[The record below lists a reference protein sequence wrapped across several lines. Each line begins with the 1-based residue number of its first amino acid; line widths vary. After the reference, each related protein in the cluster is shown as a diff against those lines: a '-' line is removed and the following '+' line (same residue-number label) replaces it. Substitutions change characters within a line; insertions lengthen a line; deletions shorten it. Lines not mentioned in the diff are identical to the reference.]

1 MKPCFLS
8 GVFLYPDPYTLSY
21 YLDIATFLNKIF
33 HIYLYMKSKY
43 GILNMMIIFV
53 IYDVSSSD
61 FFLLLLD
68 TKTCSFKEKMNC
80 IIVDDDKL
88 SCKLLE
94 GYVSK
99 SSSLTLIGIYSDSVL
114 ARNELS
120 KRHDIDLIFLDIR
133 MPEMDGFDFI
143 GSLEVPPNIIIVSSA
158 EEFALKAFDF
168 NVVDY
173 LLKPVSYSRFCKAID
188 KTIRYFARKET
199 PNTGD
204 EEIFIKKGSSLVKL
218 KLKEIIF
225 VEALENY
232 VTLNT
237 KEERFTIHFTMKAI
251 ENQLPSGIFIR
262 VHRSFII
269 NKSMIQ
275 AIKENSLDLV
285 VGDTVKT
292 IPVGKSFRDF
302 LLNDINVMAR

>member
-1 MKPCFLS
+1 
-8 GVFLYPDPYTLSY
+8 
-21 YLDIATFLNKIF
+21 
-33 HIYLYMKSKY
+33 
-43 GILNMMIIFV
+43 
-53 IYDVSSSD
+53 
-61 FFLLLLD
+61 
-68 TKTCSFKEKMNC
+68 MNC

-94 GYVSK
+94 GYVAK
-99 SSSLTLIGIYSDSVL
+99 STSLNLLGTFSNSIS

-120 KRHDIDLIFLDIR
+120 KRHDIDLIILDIE
-133 MPEMDGFDFI
+133 MPEMNGFDFI
-143 GSLEVPPNIIIVSSA
+143 GSLNSPPNIVIVSSA
-158 EEFALKAFDF
+158 EEYALKAFDF

-173 LLKPVSYSRFCKAID
+173 LLKPVSYARFCKAVD
-188 KTIRYFARKET
+188 KTIRYFSRKEAV
-199 PNTGD
+199 NTGD

-218 KLKEIIF
+218 KIKEIIY

-232 VTLNT
+232 VNLNT
-237 KEERFTIHFTMKAI
+237 KDERFTIHFTMKAI
-251 ENQLPSGIFIR
+251 ETQLPSGVFIR

-269 NKSMIQ
+269 NKSMMQ

-285 VGDTVKT
+285 VGDTLKS

>member
-1 MKPCFLS
+1 
-8 GVFLYPDPYTLSY
+8 
-21 YLDIATFLNKIF
+21 
-33 HIYLYMKSKY
+33 
-43 GILNMMIIFV
+43 
-53 IYDVSSSD
+53 
-61 FFLLLLD
+61 
-68 TKTCSFKEKMNC
+68 MNC
-80 IIVDDDKL
+80 IIVDDDKM

-94 GYVSK
+94 GFVKK
-99 SSSLTLIGIYSDSVL
+99 SNSLNLLGIFSDSVS

-120 KRHDIDLIFLDIR
+120 RRRDIELVFLDIQ

-143 GSLEVPPNIIIVSSA
+143 SSLETPPNIIIVSA
-158 EEFALKAFDF
+158 NEEYALKAFDF

-173 LLKPVSYSRFCKAID
+173 LLKPVAYGRFVKAID
-188 KTIRYFARKET
+188 KTLRYFSKREGA
-199 PNTGD
+199 NTGD

-218 KLKEIIF
+218 KIKEIIF

-232 VTLNT
+232 ITLNT
-237 KEERFTIHFTMKAI
+237 RDERFTIHFTMKAI
-251 ENQLPSGIFIR
+251 EGQLPSGVFIR

-275 AIKENSLDLV
+275 AIRENSLDLV
-285 VGDTVKT
+285 VGDTIKN

>member
-1 MKPCFLS
+1 
-8 GVFLYPDPYTLSY
+8 
-21 YLDIATFLNKIF
+21 
-33 HIYLYMKSKY
+33 
-43 GILNMMIIFV
+43 
-53 IYDVSSSD
+53 
-61 FFLLLLD
+61 
-68 TKTCSFKEKMNC
+68 MNC

-94 GYVSK
+94 GFVSK
-99 SSSLTLIGIYSDSVL
+99 STSLNLLVTFSDSVS

-120 KRHDIDLIFLDIR
+120 RRRDIELVFLDVQ

-143 GSLEVPPNIIIVSSA
+143 GSLEHPPNIIIVSGN
-158 EEFALKAFDF
+158 EEYALKAFDF

-173 LLKPVSYSRFCKAID
+173 LLKPVTYARFAKAID
-188 KTIRYFARKET
+188 KTIRYFSRKELS
-199 PNTGD
+199 NTGD

-218 KLKEIIF
+218 KIKEIIF

-232 VTLNT
+232 ITLNT
-237 KEERFTIHFTMKAI
+237 ADERFTIHFTMKAI
-251 ENQLPSGIFIR
+251 ESQLPSNVFIR

-269 NKSMIQ
+269 NKGMIQ
-275 AIKENSLDLV
+275 AIRENSLDLV
-285 VGDTVKT
+285 VGNTIKS